1 MVMISDDKVT
11 AINERIKE
19 MCFRTCD
26 GHWRIT
32 DNSVVR
38 GILSMCDVDKLNET
52 IADLQTIQRVLE
64 DELGIK
70 F

>member
-11 AINERIKE
+11 AINERIKATH
-19 MCFRTCD
+19 FRTD
-26 GHWRIT
+26 EQWRVT

-38 GILSMCDVDKLNET
+38 GVLSACDVDKLNET
-52 IADLQTIQRVLE
+52 IADLQTIQRILE